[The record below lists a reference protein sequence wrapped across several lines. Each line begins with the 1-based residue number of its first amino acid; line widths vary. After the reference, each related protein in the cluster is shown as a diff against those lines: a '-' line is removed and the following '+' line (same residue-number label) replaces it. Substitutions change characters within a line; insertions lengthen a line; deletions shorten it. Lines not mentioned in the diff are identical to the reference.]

1 MKIIILL
8 IVISFSLF
16 AQERVLLHIGRDGRQ
31 EAIPLK
37 KGENPAEII
46 SSRENRSS
54 TMIEAAAQSN
64 GMVERLQ
71 NYLDLAL
78 GTKFGFYHQDVALQ
92 WFKPNAGGKVKEFWW
107 LNSEKQGNIKKGTI
121 RAWLVDPRL
130 ATRPK
135 NVITKQMG
143 YYRDASD
150 GDGLVTPFKPSIGNN
165 QWFYKAIAADSST
178 WGFDPLGEEVKS
190 WRPGNGLQ
198 VNLDSNKW
206 QGIKLEEWG
215 DSMFVK
221 QDQLFG
227 FTLSN
232 DTKKSDIP
240 VGGIDER
247 MEILSWPSVMQAP
260 YHSLKFY
267 ETASGV
273 YFNGWYLRGDYDWG
287 MYVLIEYT
295 TDRSPSISVPV
306 YSTTMKTTPRT
317 ITATITDD
325 NPGGGPAGI
334 KSARLFRKKGSIA
347 SYDSTAMTA
356 SGDAYS
362 ALAPAGNPGDTIYWY
377 ITATDVNGN
386 WTKTASQTFKIF
398 QKQRHSLLV
407 YNNAQFPLGNNGVNL
422 IYVNSSNS
430 FDKWSIP
437 NDGTDEL
444 VNALKK
450 YYSVYVVDGSF
461 PRVNV
466 MPFLKQWMLAYIGP
480 ASKQLLISSQDYGAM
495 IQPSGHDTT
504 FPDGSFEKEY
514 LGIAAI
520 SSQNLGPNNKP
531 YQITPSNRQFKYIDP
546 FRRIRIYMSDSS
558 VTLWHHPTYELGFS
572 GYPDGVTPA
581 ENTEVVF
588 QNNDSTVIHGV
599 MKTSNSYWTMF
610 LGFDAGALDFRSD
623 TSKSPQ
629 TDPHYAWIADN
640 PRGSIGEMF
649 LYYFIYEVPLPEPL
663 GVTPVGAPYVFDLHQ
678 NYPNPFNPRTTIG
691 YEIASYEHVTIKICT
706 ILGQSVGTLVDEMKD
721 AGRYTVSFD
730 GRALS
735 SGIYFYEMRAGKF
748 VSSKKM
754 LLLK

>member
-1 MKIIILL
+1 MKIIILF
-8 IVISFSLF
+8 IIISFSLF

-54 TMIEAAAQSN
+54 SMIEAAAQSN

-135 NVITKQMG
+135 NIITKQMG

-295 TDRSPSISVPV
+295 TDRSPSVSVPV
-306 YSTTMKTTPRT
+306 YSTTLKTTPRT
-317 ITATITDD
+317 IIATITDD

-386 WTKTASQTFKIF
+386 RTVLPSRNYTIFKKVRSRLFI
-398 QKQRHSLLV
+398 
-407 YNNAQFPLGNNGVNL
+407 YNNAQYSLATGYL
-422 IYVNSSNS
+422 IYAGGST
-430 FDKWSIP
+430 FYDRWSAP
-437 NDGTDEL
+437 NDGISEL
-444 VNALKK
+444 PDLLSK
-450 YYSVYVVDGSF
+450 YCAVLLADGSF
-461 PRVNV
+461 PAKNV
-466 MPFLKQWMLAYIGP
+466 YPAVADWLKTG
-480 ASKQLLISSQDYGAM
+480 STSRKKQLFFTSQDYGCFINGTCA
-495 IQPSGHDTT
+495 DTT
-504 FPDGSFEKEY
+504 FGATAWEKTH
-514 LGIAAI
+514 LGVTT
-520 SSQNLGPNNKP
+520 LGP
-531 YQITPSNRQFKYIDP
+531 QDQGLTNRPVKIVAQSDTVTNYIIKYNAEN
-546 FRRIRIYMSDSS
+546 ST
-558 VTLWHHPTYELGFS
+558 TLWHDPTFELGFS
-572 GYPDGVTPA
+572 AYPDFMTIEPTAKALFKNAAGTNVYGV
-581 ENTEVVF
+581 
-588 QNNDSTVIHGV
+588 
-599 MKTSNSYWTMF
+599 KNSGATFNTMF
-610 LGFDAGALDFRSD
+610 LALDAGALQFRGD
-623 TSKSPQ
+623 TSLHNAGYTTV
-629 TDPHYAWIADN
+629 TDPKYQWIVDVQSLSNRFFEDYYYCSPIDDTTTAVQNDVHY
-640 PRGSIGEMF
+640 
-649 LYYFIYEVPLPEPL
+649 LYNFALI
-663 GVTPVGAPYVFDLHQ
+663 Q
-678 NYPNPFNPRTTIG
+678 NYPNPFNPTADIG
-691 YEIASYEHVTIKICT
+691 YEVQYRTAVSIIVYNA
-706 ILGQSVGTLVDEMKD
+706 LGQNVMTLVNTVKD
-721 AGRYTVSFD
+721 PGRYTVSFD

-735 SGIYFYEMRAGKF
+735 SGIYFYEMRAGSF